1 MQAAE
6 QWARIEADLPDGW
19 EEARLTYTVEDERA
33 ATGAAAVLAPVGPGR
48 LGRELRFH
56 VRPSGAGGAESVRN
70 LLGRLDRKRI
80 WGDLALLDVRAP
92 EAGAGEARSRKA
104 PGSAPRAALA
114 PTSELLAHAWDALL
128 ETVPPDW
135 SDLHCELEVD
145 SSDYVPRAALLGA
158 PLNPSR
164 NLDEL
169 ALRFRVSLRGYGTSP
184 SMARRCFERMDD
196 EGITGRLAV
205 LNGLSAAGYAATLGP
220 VWRVAGRS
228 V

>member
-6 QWARIEADLPDGW
+6 QWTRIEADLPAGW
-19 EEARLTYTVEDERA
+19 EEARLTYTVEDDKA
-33 ATGAAAVLAPVGPGR
+33 AAGAAAVLAPLGPGR

-80 WGDLALLDVRAP
+80 WGDLALVDVRAP
-92 EAGAGEARSRKA
+92 ETRSHEAPPASPATA
-104 PGSAPRAALA
+104 P
-114 PTSELLAHAWDALL
+114 ELLADAWDALL

-135 SDLHCELEVD
+135 SDLYCELEVD
-145 SSDYVPRAALLGA
+145 SSDYLPRAALLGA

-164 NLDEL
+164 TPGEL

-184 SMARRCFERMDD
+184 SMTRRCFERMDD

-205 LNGLSAAGYAATLGP
+205 LNGLSEAGYAATLGP
-220 VWRVAGRS
+220 VWRIAGRS

>member
-1 MQAAE
+1 MRAAE
-6 QWARIEADLPDGW
+6 QWTRIEADLPEGW
-19 EEARLTYTVEDERA
+19 EEARLTYTVEAEKA
-33 ATGAAAVLAPVGPGR
+33 AAGAAAVLAPLGPGR

-92 EAGAGEARSRKA
+92 EAGSGEARSQKA
-104 PGSAPRAALA
+104 PGAASVSA
-114 PTSELLAHAWDALL
+114 SELLADAWDALL

-164 NLDEL
+164 NSDEL

-205 LNGLSAAGYAATLGP
+205 LNGLSEAGYAATLGP

>member
-6 QWARIEADLPDGW
+6 QWARIETDLPEGW
-19 EEARLTYTVEDERA
+19 EEARLTYTVEDDKA
-33 ATGAAAVLAPVGPGR
+33 AAGAAAVLAPLGPGR
-48 LGRELRFH
+48 VGRELRFH

-80 WGDLALLDVRAP
+80 WGDLALVDVRAP
-92 EAGAGEARSRKA
+92 EAGPPEARSHEA
-104 PGSAPRAALA
+104 PPASEPTATAP
-114 PTSELLAHAWDALL
+114 ELLADAWDALL

-135 SDLHCELEVD
+135 SDLYCELEVD
-145 SSDYVPRAALLGA
+145 SSDYLPRAALLGA

-164 NLDEL
+164 TPGEL
-169 ALRFRVSLRGYGTSP
+169 ALRFRVSLRGYGTAP
-184 SMARRCFERMDD
+184 SMTRRCFARMDD

-205 LNGLSAAGYAATLGP
+205 LNGLSEAGYAATLGP
-220 VWRVAGRS
+220 VWRIAGRS